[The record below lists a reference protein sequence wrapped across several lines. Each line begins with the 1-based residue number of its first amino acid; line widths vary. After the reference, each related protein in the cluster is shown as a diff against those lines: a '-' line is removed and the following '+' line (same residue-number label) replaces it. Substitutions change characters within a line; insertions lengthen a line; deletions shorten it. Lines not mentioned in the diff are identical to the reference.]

1 MAVQQSWPKG
11 AAAAE
16 WRAHWPLVLGSL
28 LGFTMIG
35 VAFFSL
41 GPFMASLEKAFG
53 WSRSEITSG
62 FTLYA
67 VTCVICQ
74 PIVGRM
80 IDRFGPRRIAL
91 TGIVLTGCAVS
102 LFATANGSLTGWLL
116 LWSLYSLAA
125 QLVLTPVWTSA
136 VASEFEAGR
145 GLALATTLSGSAL
158 SATVL
163 PIISTLV
170 IDHFG
175 WRAAYPILGGG
186 VAAVLLV
193 VTWFLFY
200 SRRDRLRQS
209 EGTAIPP
216 VETGLSTREALR
228 SPSFWK
234 LAIAIFVSF
243 SLVMGYSIHMLP
255 ILTSVGLSRDKAA
268 LVAGSYGLF
277 AVVGKF
283 SYGLLAT
290 RFPGQVVAAAMMAL
304 PLASCALLLIPSP
317 SVATCLMAIGLI
329 GVSSGAQLQLFV
341 YLTTRHFG
349 MRAFGTIF
357 GFISSAMT
365 IASGVGPVLA
375 GRLYDISRDYHLFL
389 AAGIPMSVLA
399 SLVMLWVGDYPEVR
413 AARLAARQGA
423 QLASN

>member
-16 WRAHWPLVLGSL
+16 WGAHWPLVVASA

-35 VAFFSL
+35 IANFSL
-41 GPFMASLEKAFG
+41 GPFMASLEKAFR
-53 WSRSEITSG
+53 WSRSEVTSG
-62 FTLYA
+62 FTIYA

-91 TGIVLTGCAVS
+91 TGIALTGCAIS

-116 LWSLYSLAA
+116 LWLFYSLAA
-125 QLVLTPVWTSA
+125 QLILTPVWSSA

-158 SATVL
+158 SAMVI

-170 IDHFG
+170 IDTFG

-186 VAAVLLV
+186 LAAVLLV
-193 VTWFLFY
+193 VIWFLFY

-209 EGTAIPP
+209 KGTTIPP

-234 LAIAIFVSF
+234 LGIAIFVSF
-243 SLVMGYSIHMLP
+243 SLVMGFAIHMLP

-268 LVAGSYGLF
+268 LIAGTYGLF

-283 SYGLLAT
+283 SYGLLAN
-290 RFPGQVVAAAMMAL
+290 RFPGQVIAAAMLAL
-304 PLASCALLLIPSP
+304 PLGSCALLLTPSP
-317 SVATCLMAIGLI
+317 SVAICLIAIGLI

-357 GFISSAMT
+357 GFISSALT

-375 GRLYDISRDYHLFL
+375 GRLYDMSGDYHLLL

>member
-91 TGIVLTGCAVS
+91 TGIVVTG
-102 LFATANGSLTGWLL
+102 L
-116 LWSLYSLAA
+116 
-125 QLVLTPVWTSA
+125 
-136 VASEFEAGR
+136 
-145 GLALATTLSGSAL
+145 
-158 SATVL
+158 
-163 PIISTLV
+163 
-170 IDHFG
+170 
-175 WRAAYPILGGG
+175 
-186 VAAVLLV
+186 
-193 VTWFLFY
+193 LFY

-243 SLVMGYSIHMLP
+243 SLVMGFSIHMLP

-317 SVATCLMAIGLI
+317 SVATC
-329 GVSSGAQLQLFV
+329 
-341 YLTTRHFG
+341 
-349 MRAFGTIF
+349 
-357 GFISSAMT
+357 
-365 IASGVGPVLA
+365 
-375 GRLYDISRDYHLFL
+375 
-389 AAGIPMSVLA
+389 
-399 SLVMLWVGDYPEVR
+399 
-413 AARLAARQGA
+413 
-423 QLASN
+423 